1 MYNYPNKIFA
11 ENPHQ
16 TGQKMSNLQM
26 TIAALL
32 STGMS
37 VSMAK
42 RVYLRLQQIVD
53 ESPQLNRYDILL
65 KLAQKLAIVL

>member
-1 MYNYPNKIFA
+1 
-11 ENPHQ
+11 
-16 TGQKMSNLQM
+16 MSNLQM